1 MIKTNQIRKGD
12 IVEINFYNGEDS
24 TIIKQSRAVLNMSP
38 DRLAIIR
45 IIDENTALVALC
57 KLEPRKTTNTFKTN
71 VGEIYIH
78 TKCFYAVDS
87 HLINPCGE
95 YLLNSYDAVSK
106 IYDLHNQW
114 VEDSKKRRE
123 AEKALKRRKQ
133 EEIRRKNALKKELRH
148 REKEKKSELEI
159 SYSKAYEIAIMNND
173 KETMSQIEKIVG
185 HPPCQSSKGYASP
198 SRKGKA
204 SNKSFNPK
212 PLSGGRFSP
221 K

>member
-1 MIKTNQIRKGD
+1 MVKSDQIRKGD
-12 IVEINFYNGEDS
+12 IVAIDSYDGEDS
-24 TIIKQSRAVLNMSP
+24 TIEKQHRAISNMSP
-38 DRLAIIR
+38 DRLAVMR
-45 IIDENTALVALC
+45 IIDDNTVLVALC
-57 KLEPRKTTNTFKTN
+57 KLEPRKTTSTFKTN

-78 TKCFYAVDS
+78 TKCFYAVDL
-87 HLINPCGE
+87 HLISPCGV
-95 YLLNSYDAVSK
+95 YLLNSYDTVSK

-123 AEKALKRRKQ
+123 AEKALKRRRQ
-133 EEIRRKNALKKELRH
+133 EEIRRKNAIKKELRH

-173 KETMSQIEKIVG
+173 KETMSKIEKIVG
-185 HPPCQSSKGYASP
+185 HPPCQSSRGYASP

-212 PLSGGRFSP
+212 PLSGGKFSP